1 MCATSENRST
11 PDQTDSGSA
20 DFDIQTLSESFPV
33 SSVLNICDCAAVGG
47 VGSMDRRDVLKVSL
61 ATAAAIGTS
70 SKRAATADPGFK
82 ADADGQT
89 GAAGQDKQ
97 PVLASVY
104 DFEAEAKRKLSLPA
118 WEYFSCGSA
127 DEITLRRNHEALDT
141 IQLKPRVLVD
151 VTRIDT
157 SCTLLGH
164 AMQHPILLAPASSH
178 LLAHPD
184 AEVATAR
191 GAGEAKAIMVA
202 STVSN
207 RSIEEICKA
216 ASEPVWFQ
224 LYVDDDRKEVQKLIE
239 RAEAAGCKALCITAD
254 IPLPYARNREER
266 IRAEAPTLPFPNL
279 GTEAKPGGGGGRTRR
294 HFNWVDLAWIQSFAK
309 TPIIL
314 KGILNPDD
322 ADEAAK
328 RGVAAIVVSNH
339 GGRVLDTEPAT
350 IEVLPAVVDRV
361 AGRVPVLFDSGIRRG
376 TDILKGLGYGAS
388 AVMIGRPYLYG
399 LSVAGADGIR
409 DVVNIL
415 RSELEVAMAMTGRT
429 HLNEIDRTIFWKSRD
444 YSS

>member
-1 MCATSENRST
+1 MA
-11 PDQTDSGSA
+11 
-20 DFDIQTLSESFPV
+20 
-33 SSVLNICDCAAVGG
+33 
-47 VGSMDRRDVLKVSL
+47 SL
-61 ATAAAIGTS
+61 ASAAAIGIS
-70 SKRAATADPGFK
+70 SKRAAAADPGS
-82 ADADGQT
+82 AAATDGQT
-89 GAAGQDKQ
+89 VATQDSQ
-97 PVLASVY
+97 PVLASLY
-104 DFEAEAKRKLSLPA
+104 DFEAAAKQKLSPPA
-118 WEYFSCGSA
+118 WEYFSSGSA
-127 DEITLRRNHEALDT
+127 DEITLRRNREALDAL
-141 IQLKPRVLVD
+141 QLKPRVLVD
-151 VTRIDT
+151 VFKIDT

-164 AMQHPILLAPASSH
+164 AMPHPILLAPTSSH

-191 GAGEAKAIMVA
+191 GAGLAKAIMVA

-207 RSIEEICKA
+207 RSIEDICKA

-224 LYVDDDRKEVQKLIE
+224 LYVEDDRKEVQSLIE

-266 IRAEAPTLPFPNL
+266 IRAQAPMLPFPNL
-279 GTEAKPGGGGGRTRR
+279 GTQARPGGGGGRTRR
-294 HFNWVDLAWIQSFAK
+294 HFNWADLAWIQSIAK

-322 ADEAAK
+322 ADEAVK

-376 TDILKGLGYGAS
+376 TDVLKGLGYGAS
-388 AVMIGRPYLYG
+388 AVLIGRPYLYG

-409 DVVNIL
+409 DVINIL

-429 HLNEIDRTIFWKSRD
+429 RLDQIDRSIFWKSRD